1 MKISFA
7 SAVPAGVRTVVL
19 GLSSDDPAEQLAAL
33 GHPPSLA
40 HAIVAADFR
49 GKRDTFLLLPGVADA
64 AHERILLQGLGSRAE
79 LTAQGWEQCG
89 GALYAK
95 LAELETDEAVFIAD
109 DLDHMAAMRLAFG
122 FRLRS
127 YRFDRYKTK
136 VEPKIYPAALT
147 IGCRDSASAERDYA
161 PFASIGDGVF
171 LARDLVNEPPN
182 IIDPAGFVARVA
194 PQLEAAGVEVEVLDR
209 AAMDALGMNALL
221 GVARGSTAPPHLLVL
236 HWRGAEDAAQLPIA
250 LVGKGVTFD
259 AGGISLKP
267 AAGMWDMKFDMGG
280 AAAVAGTML
289 AIAGRRA
296 RANVVAVAALV
307 ENMPDGGALKPS
319 DVVTSLSGQTIEVL
333 NTDAEGR
340 LILADAI
347 TYALRRFRP
356 THLIDIATLTGA
368 VLIALGNEFAGLF
381 ANDDA
386 LGDQLRAAGE
396 AVGEHLWRLPLCPAY
411 DKMLDSDI
419 ADMKNISTGSPASP
433 GSSIGAQFLR
443 RFVDETLWA
452 HLDIAGPVWSQT
464 GSAIGPKGATGYGV
478 RLLDR
483 WVRSI
488 EDAGDETPGTG

>member
-7 SAVPAGVRTVVL
+7 PAVPAGVHTLVL
-19 GLSSDDPAEQLAAL
+19 GLSSDDPAAQLLAL
-33 GHPPSLA
+33 GYPSSLA
-40 HAIVAADFR
+40 RAAAAADFK
-49 GKRDTFLLLPGVADA
+49 GKRDTFLLLPGMADTG
-64 AHERILLQGLGSRAE
+64 HERILLQGLGSRAE
-79 LTAQGWEQCG
+79 LTARDWEQCG

-95 LAELETDEAVFIAD
+95 LAELEFGEAAFAAD
-109 DLDHMAAMRLAFG
+109 DLDHAAAAQLAFG

-136 VEPKIYPAALT
+136 VEPRICPADLT
-147 IGCRDSASAERDYA
+147 IECSDSAAAERGYA
-161 PFASIGDGVF
+161 PLASIGDGVF

-182 IIDPAGFVARVA
+182 VIDPAGFVARVA
-194 PQLEAAGVEVEVLDR
+194 LQLEAAGVEVEVLDR
-209 AAMDALGMNALL
+209 AAMEALGMNALL
-221 GVARGSTAPPHLLVL
+221 GVARGSTARPHLLVL
-236 HWRGAEDAAQLPIA
+236 HWRGAEDAARPAIA

-280 AAAVAGTML
+280 AAAVAGAML

-307 ENMPDGGALKPS
+307 ENMPDGAALKPS

-356 THLIDIATLTGA
+356 SHLVDIATLTGA
-368 VLIALGNEFAGLF
+368 VLIALGHEFAGLF

-396 AVGEHLWRLPLCPAY
+396 EVGEHLWRLPLCPAY

-443 RFVDETLWA
+443 RFVDDTLWA

-478 RLLDR
+478 RILDR
-483 WVRSI
+483 WIRSI
-488 EDAGDETPGTG
+488 EDAGNEAPGMS